1 MLKTFNEKE
10 IETGKTVAI
19 VAHMTILG
27 CLVAIFMNIEPK
39 NRFSGFYIKQ
49 AFGLTILFFA
59 LGSMASRFDTW
70 LISGPF
76 YFCFFI
82 LWVYSFI
89 GAASG
94 EIKPIPKIGVYF
106 QKWFDKLSA

>member
-10 IETGKTVAI
+10 IETGRTMAV
-19 VAHMTILG
+19 VAHLFILG
-27 CLVAIFMNIEPK
+27 TLIAIFMNIEPK

-49 AFGLTILFFA
+49 AFGLTLFFFA
-59 LGSMASRFDTW
+59 LGSIASNFDTW

-76 YFCFFI
+76 YFCFI
-82 LWVYSFI
+82 TLWAYSFI
-89 GAASG
+89 GAVSG
-94 EIKPIPKIGVYF
+94 EIKPLPKIGVYF

>member
-1 MLKTFNEKE
+1 
-10 IETGKTVAI
+10 
-19 VAHMTILG
+19 
-27 CLVAIFMNIEPK
+27 
-39 NRFSGFYIKQ
+39 
-49 AFGLTILFFA
+49 
-59 LGSMASRFDTW
+59 MASRFDTW